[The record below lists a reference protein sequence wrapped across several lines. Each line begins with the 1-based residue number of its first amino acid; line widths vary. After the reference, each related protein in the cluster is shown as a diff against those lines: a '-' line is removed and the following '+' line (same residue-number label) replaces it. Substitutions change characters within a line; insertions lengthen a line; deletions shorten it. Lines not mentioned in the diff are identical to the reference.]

1 MPSKPR
7 RRTGGF
13 AEVLSALPPGPDT
26 DGRSGAAAGPRE
38 FPVSAGG
45 FLDAGGRYWRLA
57 RGPLER
63 RLAKRLAAR
72 ADEMT
77 LGPWGRWHEDYPDW
91 FVPVLLTPE
100 ERPAAWSAALDEDFL
115 AYEFRA
121 GDGRTL
127 LYLDISC

>member
-13 AEVLSALPPGPDT
+13 AEVLAALPPATGTAGGPY
-26 DGRSGAAAGPRE
+26 RQY
-38 FPVSAGG
+38 PVAAGG
-45 FLDAGGRYWRLA
+45 FLDARGRYWRLA

-63 RLAKRLAAR
+63 RLAKRLMTD

-77 LGPWGRWHEDYPDW
+77 LGDWGGGWHEDFPDD

-100 ERPAAWSAALDEDFL
+100 ERPAAWQAALAEDHQ

-121 GDGRTL
+121 EGGLTL